1 MAGVALPAGYGR
13 GVISFDLETFLIER
27 PVAAPRPVCM
37 SWTDDNLFE
46 GIGNL
51 EKFTAGTALE
61 TFWAFVN
68 SPSELLVNTTIA
80 FDMTCLMAMEPDLIA
95 PIFQAYSDGRVEDI
109 VLNQKLIDIA
119 KGELKFRKS
128 RGYALDELARRYD
141 LSVDKQNPWR
151 LRYAELDAIPL
162 DMWPAD
168 AVEYPKQDAVVPF
181 KIWQGQQAIDRAAVD
196 ELGSRVLH
204 QAPKR
209 AQYDLALRL
218 ASIWGVRTNS
228 TRVSELK
235 AATEKRMYELWK
247 EGWSAVKT
255 GKRHAPLTESS
266 VAYTERKKVKGKVV
280 ERAATAPLVRP
291 SGTKNMA
298 AAMAL
303 VEKTFQALGLPT
315 PMTEPKPNPKT
326 GKTAPPRIST
336 SRDTCILSGNDV
348 LEDFADY
355 ARTGTLIKRIDDL
368 AQGVDLPLQPRYD
381 SLLESGRTSSS
392 KGKNK
397 KPLPRDL
404 VGVQI
409 QNFPRA
415 PDDDLK
421 RVFMDMFGHVSD
433 ARSTLEPREG
443 NCFILADFASGELH
457 TLAQCHKDWFGTSA
471 LGDMLNAGIDVHM
484 AFGAEAYGHGSL
496 KYDQVIKQKKA
507 KPYVDWRQSAKPI
520 VFGRPGGM
528 GAKKMVIT
536 ARKSYG
542 VRFDL
547 KEAKRLIDLYD
558 AWIPELAQQFD
569 MVSGLLGGHEKCRV
583 LQVRSNRWRGGCSYS
598 AANNTFF
605 QGLLADGA
613 LDAMFQVARE
623 CYSCPESPL
632 YGFRIVAFVHDEIVC
647 EGPIARCSD
656 AAKRLSVVMEECLNV
671 YTPDYPTPA
680 EPVVTMIWSKDAKS
694 GVSPSGELL
703 AWAA

>member
-1 MAGVALPAGYGR
+1 MAY
-13 GVISFDLETFLIER
+13 
-27 PVAAPRPVCM
+27 
-37 SWTDDNLFE
+37 
-46 GIGNL
+46 
-51 EKFTAGTALE
+51 
-61 TFWAFVN
+61 
-68 SPSELLVNTTIA
+68 
-80 FDMTCLMAMEPDLIA
+80 EPDLIG
-95 PIFQAYSDGRVEDI
+95 PIFQAYSDERVEDI
-109 VLNQKLIDIA
+109 ALNQKLIDIA
-119 KGELKFRKS
+119 KGELKFRKG

-141 LSVDKQNPWR
+141 LPPPDKESPWR
-151 LRYAELDAIPL
+151 LRYAELDALPL
-162 DMWPAD
+162 EMWPAD

-181 KIWQGQQAIDRAAVD
+181 KIWQGQQLIDQAAVD

-204 QAPKR
+204 QAPRR

-235 AATEKRMYELWK
+235 AATERRMYELWK
-247 EGWSAVKT
+247 EGWTSVKT
-255 GKRHAPLTESS
+255 KKRHAPLTASA
-266 VAYTERKKVKGKVV
+266 VTYTERKKVKGKVTEKKV
-280 ERAATAPLVRP
+280 TGPLVRP

-298 AAMAL
+298 AAQAL
-303 VEKTFQALGLPT
+303 VAATFAALGKPV
-315 PMTEPKPNPKT
+315 PMTEPKGNS
-326 GKTAPPRIST
+326 APRIST

-355 ARTGTLIKRIDDL
+355 ARTGTLIKRIEDL
-368 AQGVDLPLQPRYD
+368 AKGVDLPLQPRYD

-409 QNFPRA
+409 QNFPRS

-421 RVFMDMFGHVSD
+421 RVFMEMFGHVSD
-433 ARSTLEPREG
+433 ARSTLEPRDG
-443 NCFILADFASGELH
+443 NGFILADYSSGELH
-457 TLAQCHKDWFGTSA
+457 TLAQCHKDWFGQST
-471 LGDMLNAGIDVHM
+471 LGDMLNLGMDVHLW
-484 AFGAEAYGHGSL
+484 FGALAYGPRTPVGL
-496 KYDQVIKQKKA
+496 PDITYEDALARYKA
-507 KPYVDWRQSAKPI
+507 GDKEVKGWRQSAKPI

-542 VRFDL
+542 VRFTIE
-547 KEAKRLIDLYD
+547 EAKRLIALYD
-558 AWIPELAQQFD
+558 NAVKELPMQFD
-569 MVSGLLGGHEKCRV
+569 MVSGLLGGHTTCRV
-583 LQVRSNRWRGGCSYS
+583 LQVRSLRWRGGCSYS

-623 CYSCPESPL
+623 CYACPESPL

-647 EGPIARCSD
+647 EGPLARCSD
-656 AAKRLSVVMEECLNV
+656 AARRLSAVMEECLNV

-694 GVSPSGELL
+694 GVSAGGELL
-703 AWAA
+703 AWGT